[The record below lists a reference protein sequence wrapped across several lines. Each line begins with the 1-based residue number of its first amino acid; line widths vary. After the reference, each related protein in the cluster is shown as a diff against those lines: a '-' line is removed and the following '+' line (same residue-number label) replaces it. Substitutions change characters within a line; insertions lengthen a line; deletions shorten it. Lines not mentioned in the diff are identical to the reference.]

1 MNNIETMICVTWK
14 CIRNVSKEMKRW
26 SLFLYQTSH
35 VTEIRDY
42 KNGKVEDWMKSTS
55 IIKKG
60 IKNMRQC
67 KEWKIRGDKM
77 NFENQEKN
85 KEYKKDVSK
94 SN

>member
-1 MNNIETMICVTWK
+1 
-14 CIRNVSKEMKRW
+14 
-26 SLFLYQTSH
+26 
-35 VTEIRDY
+35 
-42 KNGKVEDWMKSTS
+42 
-55 IIKKG
+55 
-60 IKNMRQC
+60 MRQC